1 MTGTMLA
8 LWTMARELTRAWRE
22 RRHWRCTLAAMG
34 ARELADIGLTGAD
47 RVAIL
52 EGWRRGPA
60 REGDITLTQQD
71 GGRARDLARPA
82 WR

>member
-1 MTGTMLA
+1 M
-8 LWTMARELTRAWRE
+8 MARELTRAWLE
-22 RRHWRCTLAAMG
+22 RRHWRSTLAAMG

-52 EGWRRGPA
+52 EGWWRGPA
-60 REGDITLTQQD
+60 READVSITQQNR
-71 GGRARDLARPA
+71 GRALPRPA

>member
-1 MTGTMLA
+1 MSA
-8 LWTMARELTRAWRE
+8 LWAMARELSRAWRE
-22 RRHWRCTLAAMG
+22 RRHWRSTLAAMG

-52 EGWRRGPA
+52 EGWWRGPA
-60 REGDITLTQQD
+60 READVTRTQQNR
-71 GGRARDLARPA
+71 GRARDFARPA